1 MGKIYCTE
9 CGAELDESVKFC
21 SSCGA
26 SLESN
31 EVKHNQNNDFI
42 QSFEIIPIIVYL
54 IVSIAGVYILNS
66 LYLIYP
72 HIIIFIT
79 LSAMIIGFLSHNEIK
94 FVMIYSLIAG
104 VIFGFIMEFIIQDG
118 TGLRGVIGVILLTM
132 LGSFIGHLI
141 KIKLNY

>member
-31 EVKHNQNNDFI
+31 EVTHNQNNDFI
-42 QSFEIIPIIVYL
+42 QSFEIMPIIVYL
-54 IVSIAGVYILNS
+54 IVSIVGVYILNS

-72 HIIIFIT
+72 HIIIFIRCPMNEPSIVNSMAPIT
-79 LSAMIIGFLSHNEIK
+79 PLNPVPSWIINSMIKPKITPAINE
-94 FVMIYSLIAG
+94 
-104 VIFGFIMEFIIQDG
+104 
-118 TGLRGVIGVILLTM
+118 
-132 LGSFIGHLI
+132 
-141 KIKLNY
+141 